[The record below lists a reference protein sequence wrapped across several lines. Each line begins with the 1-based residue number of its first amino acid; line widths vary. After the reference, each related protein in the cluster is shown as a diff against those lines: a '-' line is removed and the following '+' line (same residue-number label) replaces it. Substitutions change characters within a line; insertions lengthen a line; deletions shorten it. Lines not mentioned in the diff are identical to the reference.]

1 MLALLE
7 LVRVWEGASMK
18 SSVGTAPVRC
28 GGPLEG
34 QRRVLGRGGSCCR
47 RAAAVMVMKAVMVK
61 AW

>member
-1 MLALLE
+1 
-7 LVRVWEGASMK
+7 MK